1 MHLEQVL
8 IKPLLTEKSSI
19 ETENTNRY
27 MFLVQPKAN
36 KHHIKNAVEKMFDV
50 KVMNVKTAVL
60 PGKVK
65 RAGKHTRK
73 SQSYKKAYV
82 QIAEGQKLE
91 LFKGI

>member
-1 MHLEQVL
+1 MHLEEVL
-8 IKPLLTEKSSI
+8 IKPLLTEKSSLQT
-19 ETENTNRY
+19 ETTNRY
-27 MFLVQPKAN
+27 SFLVQPKAN
-36 KHHIKNAVEKMFDV
+36 KNHIKNAVEKLFNV

-65 RAGKHTRK
+65 RAGRHTRK
-73 SQSYKKAYV
+73 SQSYKKAYI

>member
-8 IKPLLTEKSSI
+8 IKPLLTEKTSF
-19 ETENTNRY
+19 ETESTNRY
-27 MFLVQPKAN
+27 TFVVQRKAN
-36 KHHIKNAVEKMFDV
+36 KNHIKKAVESLFDV
-50 KVMNVKTAVL
+50 KVMDVKTSTL

-65 RAGKHTRK
+65 RAGRHTKK

-82 QIAEGQKLE
+82 KVAEGQKLE